1 MPNDKLPIVMRLR
14 PLRRFRSVLSLLMA
28 GLLTILLSE
37 QAVSASASGDRI
49 WQAFKSR
56 YVRHD
61 GRVIDSGNAE
71 ISHSESQG
79 FGMLFAEYFGDRET
93 FDRMRLW
100 VEEGLRWNGTSL
112 HAWKWTR
119 DPRMPVPDPNNATDG
134 DLLIGWALARAAQRW
149 DEPGYAAAARRI
161 AADVRS
167 LLTTRDAAGRL
178 VLLPAFQGFDHG
190 AAVTLN
196 LSYYVFP
203 ALRAFQ
209 RIDPSPVWEELI
221 EEGLELVDVSAFG
234 RWGLPPDWLAVPVDG
249 TPRPAVKWPARFGF
263 DAVRIPLYILW
274 AGLDSNERLGRF
286 AEFWLKQQQQG
297 VPAWVGLEDDRQ
309 SPYRAGTGAQL
320 VAALVLDQA
329 GLPASVP
336 AHATAIAED
345 YYSASLA
352 LMALIAKEETG
363 PSASGRSR

>member
-1 MPNDKLPIVMRLR
+1 MPKEKLPITKR
-14 PLRRFRSVLSLLMA
+14 LRRFRSILPLLMA
-28 GLLTILLSE
+28 SLLSLILSG
-37 QAVSASASGDRI
+37 QAASASAPGDQI

-79 FGMLFAEYFGDRET
+79 LGMLFAEYFGDRET

-100 VEEGLRWNGTSL
+100 VEEGLRWSGASL

-134 DLLIGWALARAAQRW
+134 DLLIGWALARAAERW
-149 DEPGYAAAARRI
+149 DEPGYAVAARRI
-161 AADVRS
+161 ATDVRS

-178 VLLPAFQGFDHG
+178 VLLPAFQGFDDG
-190 AAVTLN
+190 AAITLN

-221 EEGLELVDVSAFG
+221 EDGLELVDASAFG
-234 RWGLPPDWLAVPVDG
+234 KWGLPPDWLALPLDG
-249 TPRPAVKWPARFGF
+249 PPRPAVKWPARFGF
-263 DAVRIPLYILW
+263 DAVRIPLYVLW
-274 AGLDSNERLGRF
+274 SGLGSRERLDSF
-286 AEFWLKQQQQG
+286 AAFWLEQQQQG

-309 SPYRAGTGAQL
+309 SPYRAGAGAQL

-329 GLPASVP
+329 GFPASAP
-336 AHATAIAED
+336 APATAIAED

-352 LMALIAKEETG
+352 LMALIAAEEIA
-363 PSASGRSR
+363 PSASGQSR